1 MSGKNYEIFN
11 LVEQN
16 ERGQGP
22 ANWRRM
28 LKIGEESGKSE
39 WQDSLS
45 AATSLL
51 DRLNRDKL
59 KRRYSAAEKDLNFF
73 VQ

>member
-1 MSGKNYEIFN
+1 MGSGSWVGGENYEIFN

-16 ERGQGP
+16 ETGQGP
-22 ANWRRM
+22 ASSSWKRM

-45 AATSLL
+45 AATSHSP
-51 DRLNRDKL
+51 DIPSQTKA
-59 KRRYSAAEKDLNFF
+59 SIFGG
-73 VQ
+73 